1 MLLVVSV
8 HENLHIKPAEHAYF
22 GQTKAAFYVR
32 TVVAAIFYFMTE
44 EDWGEYK
51 YFSRLR
57 VNNTGQKDS
66 RQVLETTF
74 RFGCLS
80 EILGKSNMAS

>member
-1 MLLVVSV
+1 MQIYTYSLQSMRTLGRRKLL
-8 HENLHIKPAEHAYF
+8 
-22 GQTKAAFYVR
+22 FYVR

-51 YFSRLR
+51 YFSRLC

-66 RQVLETTF
+66 REVLETTF